1 MSLTETPAVRLRD
14 GVSMPLLGFGTWQ
27 ATGRRGYAA
36 VLEALRV
43 GYRHLDTATFYGN
56 ETEVGRA
63 VRDSGV
69 PRDEVFV
76 TTKMPPGRAGRERQT
91 LAESLRQLGMDR
103 VDLWLVHWPPGDRA
117 RLGTWR
123 EFLALRDEGL
133 ARSVGV
139 SNYSIRQIDELTE
152 ATGAAP
158 AVNQIPWSPFQYD
171 AGLLAAH
178 RERGVVVEGYSPFKG
193 SDLRHRVLA
202 GIAPAHGVTPA
213 QVVLR
218 WHVQHEV
225 VVIPKSVTPAR
236 IKENFDVLGFE
247 LTAEEMAAIDG
258 LR

>member
-158 AVNQIPWSPFQYD
+158 AVNQIPWSPFQYY

-202 GIAPAHGVTPA
+202 GIASAHGVTPA

-247 LTAEEMAAIDG
+247 LTEEEMAAIDG

>member
-202 GIAPAHGVTPA
+202 GIASAHGVTPA

-247 LTAEEMAAIDG
+247 LTEEEMAAIDG

>member
-1 MSLTETPAVRLRD
+1 
-14 GVSMPLLGFGTWQ
+14 MPLLGFGTWQ

-202 GIAPAHGVTPA
+202 GIASAHGVTPA